1 MPLPPTAK
9 LIAKIAALKPE
20 DGAVDEAVLKEYK
33 DKFLQQLGNDLN
45 TSMGVTA
52 LYDALKAKTNDATR
66 LAILDSFDQVLSLS
80 LLEKGGCPAGRQRQG
95 SERQGRRRVHRHR

>member
-1 MPLPPTAK
+1 MTRWPIASSASRATTVKALVFSWENLDNAAAAYSK

-45 TSMGVTA
+45 TSMASPPCTT
-52 LYDALKAKTNDATR
+52 L
-66 LAILDSFDQVLSLS
+66 
-80 LLEKGGCPAGRQRQG
+80 
-95 SERQGRRRVHRHR
+95 